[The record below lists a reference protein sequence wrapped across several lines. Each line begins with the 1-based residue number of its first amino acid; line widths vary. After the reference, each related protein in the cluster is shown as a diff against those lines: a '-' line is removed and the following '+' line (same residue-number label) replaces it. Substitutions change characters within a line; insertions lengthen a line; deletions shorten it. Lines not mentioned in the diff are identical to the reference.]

1 LHVSEDTTTVP
12 KQRRRRK
19 GATDLA
25 AANLSLDLQQTDT
38 SSEPDM
44 AIEKEENKKSESD
57 GLEDYWKDFALAVE
71 STKVRVSTTEFDLY
85 CSNHLKIF
93 NFFQLTAS
101 SACEYM
107 YHLFF

>member
-1 LHVSEDTTTVP
+1 MEKKRRRSDLSLHVSEDTTTVP
-12 KQRRRRK
+12 KQRSRK

-44 AIEKEENKKSESD
+44 AIEKEESKKSESD

-71 STKVRVSTTEFDLY
+71 STKV
-85 CSNHLKIF
+85 
-93 NFFQLTAS
+93 
-101 SACEYM
+101 
-107 YHLFF
+107 